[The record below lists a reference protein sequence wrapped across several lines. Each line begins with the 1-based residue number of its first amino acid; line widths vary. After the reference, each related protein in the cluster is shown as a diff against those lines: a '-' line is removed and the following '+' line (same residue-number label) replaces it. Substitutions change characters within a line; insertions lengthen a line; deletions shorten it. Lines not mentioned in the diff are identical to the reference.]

1 MDRISLIQEYY
12 LLAVDERGN
21 LPPLRRNESNAG
33 LMAAG
38 VMDLLLGE
46 VITLEKK
53 KISIRKELPEELEYL
68 RPLYT
73 YLEEKPRATNRLMSD
88 YLISTGTRMRE
99 LIDKMGKALTAQG
112 VASEEKAGFFGK
124 KTTYTPDKKYKD
136 DLIGAIKEAVT
147 QTREMSAHD
156 TALVFL
162 LQETKNLYQYFSK
175 YEGEEVKATL
185 KAMKKEIQKD
195 PQKKQM
201 ASMLNYI
208 NDISA
213 VAMACLVTVSN

>member
-1 MDRISLIQEYY
+1 
-12 LLAVDERGN
+12 
-21 LPPLRRNESNAG
+21 
-33 LMAAG
+33 
-38 VMDLLLGE
+38 
-46 VITLEKK
+46 
-53 KISIRKELPEELEYL
+53 
-68 RPLYT
+68 
-73 YLEEKPRATNRLMSD
+73 
-88 YLISTGTRMRE
+88 MRE